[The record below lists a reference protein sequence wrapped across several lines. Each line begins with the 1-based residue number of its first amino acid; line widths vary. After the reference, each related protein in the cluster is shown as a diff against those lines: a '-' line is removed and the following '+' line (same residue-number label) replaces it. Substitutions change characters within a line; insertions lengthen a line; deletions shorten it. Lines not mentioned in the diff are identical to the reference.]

1 MFVHSFNP
9 ILFDFGIIAIRWY
22 SLAYIFGIILG
33 LSYGKYL
40 IRKFYFHENVKPHH
54 LDDFLIWIV
63 LGIILGGRLGYVIF
77 YNLQFYLQN
86 PLDIFKIWSG
96 GMSFHGGMIG
106 LIIATAFFVKK
117 NNISFWLLTDVLA
130 CVAPIGL
137 FFGRIANFINGE
149 LVGKPTDIAWSVI
162 FPMYDNVARHP
173 SQLYEA
179 LLEGLVLFIVV
190 NQIFKKNTT
199 RIGYPSFLFLF
210 LYSFFR
216 ICAEFFREPDQHI
229 GYVFPNISLGI
240 ILSFITIVLS
250 FVILIKINKNDFK
263 KNNKKKKIIFRSIY
277 KLLFIQI

>member
-9 ILFDFGIIAIRWY
+9 ILFDFGIITIRWY

-63 LGIILGGRLGYVIF
+63 FGIILGGRLGYVIF

-229 GYVFPNISLGI
+229 GYVFSNISLGI

-263 KNNKKKKIIFRSIY
+263 KNN
-277 KLLFIQI
+277 